1 MLSHEIIGNNILPI
15 GICETFTR
23 KYEPVSNSQG
33 KSFIVQNAIEYQD
46 YSISKE
52 SYNFDENGYAELV
65 ECDIS
70 HMFYSEFVTIGLKE
84 YKIIV
89 VKGGDSVYMVLKNLI
104 YSHTSKIKLYFSKYH
119 KSNTIAFPIRQ
130 QIIGNIY
137 TEIKDNIFFNCK
149 DRLHA
154 YNCVDMFTRKELDK
168 IGYFI

>member
-1 MLSHEIIGNNILPI
+1 
-15 GICETFTR
+15 
-23 KYEPVSNSQG
+23 
-33 KSFIVQNAIEYQD
+33 
-46 YSISKE
+46 
-52 SYNFDENGYAELV
+52 
-65 ECDIS
+65 
-70 HMFYSEFVTIGLKE
+70 
-84 YKIIV
+84 
-89 VKGGDSVYMVLKNLI
+89 MVLKNLI

-168 IGYFI
+168 IGYLNMTEIEMFEFMRKRLKKLIQHKKELEMY